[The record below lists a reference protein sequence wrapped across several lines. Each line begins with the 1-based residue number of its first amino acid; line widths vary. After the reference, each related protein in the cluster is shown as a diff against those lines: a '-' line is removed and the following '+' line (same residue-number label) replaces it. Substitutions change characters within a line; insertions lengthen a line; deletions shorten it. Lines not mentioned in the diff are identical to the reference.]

1 MCQQIIGLVKVTN
14 ADADCNNDSSKQ
26 DRYNNLPV
34 PNNEYFEVIWVP
46 LRVMIKNLLKRNCRG
61 LFVKMNVQSVLI
73 LVVA

>member
-34 PNNEYFEVIWVP
+34 PNNEHFEVI
-46 LRVMIKNLLKRNCRG
+46 
-61 LFVKMNVQSVLI
+61 
-73 LVVA
+73 